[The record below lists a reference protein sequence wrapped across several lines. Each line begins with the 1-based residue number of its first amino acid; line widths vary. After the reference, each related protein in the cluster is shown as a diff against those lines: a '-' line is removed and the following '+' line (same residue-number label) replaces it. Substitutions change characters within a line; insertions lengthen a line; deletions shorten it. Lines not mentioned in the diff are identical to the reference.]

1 MYFSKRRWLIGAL
14 AAVLAAVTFAAYLIA
29 ERVALRSLRE
39 STTHRQD
46 LYVANLESEMR
57 RYEYLPQVV
66 GFDPRVAELLE
77 QEINPTTRQLV
88 NEHLQSVS
96 NLAGAAAIYV
106 MDMKGVTLA
115 ASNWNE
121 AASFVNMQ
129 FAYRLYFQDAAR
141 GLVGRFY
148 GVGTVSREPGYY
160 FANAVWSHGRIVGVA
175 AVKVNLDKLDGTWAH
190 SGEQIAVADGNGV
203 VFLSSE
209 PQWKFKT
216 LRDLSTETR
225 GRLDATRQYWKA
237 GSLGSLGLT
246 QRGVLDDGTAIVE
259 VGGRSAA
266 GSALRG
272 MQYLVHG
279 SKVQG
284 TDWKLLVMADTAPA
298 RETARLGAV
307 LTALTLVL
315 IGTLCLYVKQRYR
328 IVAQTIAARAA
339 LQCANDELEQKVRAR
354 TEALSEAND
363 HLQTEIGERRRAEDA
378 LRETLRD
385 LVHTAKMA
393 VLGKMSA
400 SITHEL
406 NQPLAALQTL
416 SENTVTLLERALF
429 DDAKTNLRMIGKTV
443 ARMGIITGQLKK
455 FARRS
460 DVELAPTQVNLVLT
474 DALFLLKQSVR
485 SRHIELSHSV
495 PPEGIWAVCNGNRLE
510 QVLVNL
516 VSNAADAV
524 AQVEGAK
531 VEVLMHQSGEVVAI
545 EVHDNGPGLGE
556 LADGHLFEPFFTT
569 KDQGVGL
576 GLGLAIS
583 NDIVRHFG
591 GTLRA
596 ERSKRL
602 GGALFVVELRAAEEH
617 EELT

>member
-1 MYFSKRRWLIGAL
+1 MLVFLTATLGA
-14 AAVLAAVTFAAYLIA
+14 TTSAAYLLA
-29 ERVALRSLRE
+29 ERFALRSLRE

-66 GFDPRVAELLE
+66 GFDPRVAALLDGRADRAT
-77 QEINPTTRQLV
+77 QQIV
-88 NEHLQSVS
+88 NEHLQTVS
-96 NLAGAAAIYV
+96 NLAGAAAIYA
-106 MDMKGVTLA
+106 MDVQGLTMA

-121 AASFVNMQ
+121 AASFVNMR
-129 FAYRLYFQDAAR
+129 FAYRPYFQDAAR
-141 GLVGRFY
+141 GLTGRFY

-160 FANAVWSHGRIVGVA
+160 FANAVRSGAKVVGVV
-175 AVKVNLDKLDGTWAH
+175 AVKVNLDKLDETWAH
-190 SGEQIAVADGNGV
+190 SGEQIAVVDGNGV
-203 VFLSSE
+203 VFLASE

-216 LRDLSTETR
+216 LRDLSAETR
-225 GRLDATRQYWKA
+225 GRLDATKQYWKA
-237 GSLGSLGLT
+237 GSLEPLGLAE
-246 QRGVLDDGTAIVE
+246 RSMFDDGTVIVE
-259 VGGRSAA
+259 VGARSAA
-266 GSALRG
+266 GAALQG
-272 MQYLVHG
+272 MQYMVHG

-284 TDWKLLVMADTAPA
+284 TDWQLLVMADTAPVRA
-298 RETARLGAV
+298 TARLSAV
-307 LTALTLVL
+307 LAALTLVL
-315 IGTLCLYVKQRYR
+315 VVTVFLYVKQRYR
-328 IVAQTIAARAA
+328 IVAQAVAARAA
-339 LQCANDELEQKVRAR
+339 LQRANDELEQKVHAR
-354 TEALSEAND
+354 TEALSEANL
-363 HLQTEIGERRRAEDA
+363 HLQTEIVERRRAEDA

-416 SENTVTLLERALF
+416 SENTVTLLERSMF
-429 DDAKTNLRMIGKTV
+429 EDAKTNLRMIGRTV
-443 ARMGIITGQLKK
+443 SRMGSITGQLKK

-460 DVELAPTQVNLVLT
+460 DVELVPTQVNTVLS
-474 DALFLLKQSVR
+474 DALFLLRQSVR
-485 SRHIELSHSV
+485 ARHIKLEHSMPAGGV
-495 PPEGIWAVCNGNRLE
+495 WAICNANRLE

-524 AQVEGAK
+524 AHLPDAR
-531 VEVLMHQSGEVVAI
+531 VEVLLHHVGDTVRV
-545 EVHDNGPGLGE
+545 EVHDNGPGIGE

-569 KDQGVGL
+569 KEQGVGL

-596 ERSKRL
+596 EQSQRL
-602 GGALFVVELRAAEEH
+602 GGALFAVELKAAEEH
-617 EELT
+617 EELA